1 MSYTGVRNVVS
12 GGWTMEIDEDK
23 LLRRI
28 EKIEDSIVEL
38 KEVTQR
44 LNDRIALIRY

>member
-1 MSYTGVRNVVS
+1 
-12 GGWTMEIDEDK
+12 MEIDEDK